1 MKTFF
6 TLLASLILS
15 AAVFAAEH
23 KSKSVLTIKSFDRGD
38 IRVIIDGRRFEPN
51 DNYMR
56 IQGIETGYHNVKI
69 YRERNNG
76 FFTIFGHQYE
86 VVFNNSVTIRP
97 RTNVMISVDRF
108 GRATVNENR
117 ANGWNGRDDRGY
129 NGRDDRDYNDRD
141 NRDYSGKND
150 RDFNDR
156 DNRDWDSK
164 HDFNYDHGGNQGDY
178 NKDRDG
184 EFGDKDR
191 DHHDGSYSDNDDRGY
206 SDNRTNRAIN
216 DFEFNRVLTSI
227 DKEWFETN
235 KAKSATQIIN
245 TNYLSA
251 SQVKQLLQLFNS
263 ENARLDLAKKAYS
276 KTVDQKNYFM
286 VNDVLSFNSSK
297 DELAR
302 YIRNFR

>member
-117 ANGWNGRDDRGY
+117 ANGWHGRDDRGY
-129 NGRDDRDYNDRD
+129 SGRD
-141 NRDYSGKND
+141 NRDYGGQND
-150 RDFNDR
+150 RGFEDR
-156 DNRDWDSK
+156 DSRNWDSN
-164 HDFNYDHGGNQGDY
+164 HDFNFDHGGNQGDY
-178 NKDRDG
+178 NKDQDG
-184 EFGDKDR
+184 KFGDRDR
-191 DHHDGSYSDNDDRGY
+191 DHHDGSFGDNDDREY
-206 SDNRTNRAIN
+206 NDNSTNRAMN
-216 DFEFNRVLTSI
+216 DFEFNRVLASI

-245 TNYLSA
+245 SNYLST
-251 SQVKQLLQLFNS
+251 SQVKQLLQLFSS

-286 VNDVLSFNSSK
+286 INDVLSFNSSK